1 MKAKTYTVE
10 ELAEALRGFEPD
22 FLLVGNIPVKEF
34 SSAIESLQTKVDRLD
49 DLLTE
54 IGNKAHDAST
64 GPAVPDTLWEIRAM
78 AYGC

>member
-1 MKAKTYTVE
+1 MEAQTYVAE

-22 FLLVGNIPVKEF
+22 FLLIGNIPVSAF
-34 SSAIESLQTKVDRLD
+34 SAAIESLEAEVERLN

-64 GPAVPDTLWEIRAM
+64 GPALPDALWEIRAM